1 MNQKFKKHIE
11 LIIKELD
18 YPFIDVNIQTPKN
31 IEHGD
36 LTTNIAMIIA
46 KKINENPIK
55 IAEKIIEKI
64 NSYFGYEAIKEIKIK
79 QKFVK
84 RKIINKSIIKNYN
97 NNELVKEIL
106 KTEIKDENLKKSVVN
121 LGLSIKNTK

>member
-64 NSYFGYEAIKEIKIK
+64 NQKYADNYSYVNIAGPGFINIKLNQDNLMKLLKEIKNQDLEYGK
-79 QKFVK
+79 TA
-84 RKIINKSIIKNYN
+84 SIS
-97 NNELVKEIL
+97 EF
-106 KTEIKDENLKKSVVN
+106 
-121 LGLSIKNTK
+121 